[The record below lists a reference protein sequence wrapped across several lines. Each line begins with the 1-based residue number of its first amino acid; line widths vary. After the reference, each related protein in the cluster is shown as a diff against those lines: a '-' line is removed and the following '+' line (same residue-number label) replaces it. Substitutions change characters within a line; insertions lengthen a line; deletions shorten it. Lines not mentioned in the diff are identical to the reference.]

1 MKNTRLLI
9 AFMGFALSAALA
21 GCASSSPSRN
31 GAPGAATP
39 VPGLPAPATP
49 PTPQTPAEQRT
60 ALAAELTVE
69 QQWLDSY
76 FHGTPVQI
84 RQRDDGALWV
94 DVPREFCFDAGRSNV
109 KPPLA
114 AVLDKVAESLRRR
127 PGAVVT
133 LLTAPD
139 DKPGST
145 PLALQ
150 RATSVQKHLRD
161 RGVPAGRLSEPKAA
175 AAGTAVQLRIAAAAS
190 PPV

>member
-9 AFMGFALSAALA
+9 AFMGFVLSAALA
-21 GCASSSPSRN
+21 GCASSSPSAPSRN

-39 VPGLPAPATP
+39 PPGSPASATP
-49 PTPQTPAEQRT
+49 PVPQTPAEQRT

-150 RATSVQKHLRD
+150 RATQVHKP
-161 RGVPAGRLSEPKAA
+161 G
-175 AAGTAVQLRIAAAAS
+175 
-190 PPV
+190 